1 MYLRCRIVGQV
12 KILDLGD
19 APHIFQHLGDKPLV
33 GIELPLGKGLL
44 RALHGGIDGE
54 EQNQSRQRDKPHAPV
69 EQEHHDRDD
78 AGGQEAP
85 RCDHDHPCGNVGHV
99 LHGVGGDG
107 GHLTQAVVIEPAH
120 RQIPQ
125 MLGNLNSLVGA
136 GTVACTGLEHS
147 GLHIDGNRNDQ

>member
-1 MYLRCRIVGQV
+1 MYLRGRVVSQV

-19 APHIFQHLGDKPLV
+19 ALHIFQHLGHKPFV
-33 GIELPLGKGLL
+33 GIEFSLRQRLL
-44 RALHGGIDGE
+44 CPLHGSVDGE
-54 EQNQSRQRDKPHAPV
+54 EHQQSHQCYKPHAPV

-107 GHLTQAVVIEPAH
+107 GHLTQAVVVEPAH